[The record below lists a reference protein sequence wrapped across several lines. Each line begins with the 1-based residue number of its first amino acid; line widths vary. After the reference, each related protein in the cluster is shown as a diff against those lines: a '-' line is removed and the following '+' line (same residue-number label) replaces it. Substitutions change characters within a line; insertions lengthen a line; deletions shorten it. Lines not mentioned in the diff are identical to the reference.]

1 MSNIPQIA
9 KENIKD
15 LQKNLIYLYAQ
26 SNTIIE
32 FCLSAEIAFQDN
44 KNELQNYDLKKSL
57 SKMKKVNQ
65 ILKNLLD

>member
-57 SKMKKVNQ
+57 SKMKKVNR

>member
-57 SKMKKVNQ
+57 SKMKKVNR
-65 ILKNLLD
+65 ILKNMID